1 MLLLFPLLYLLSFLY
16 ALREVFRGNVQGFI
30 VYVIFGLSL
39 YTTALAI
46 IFNFGYRNFLP
57 ILQSFKEVLVAIVF
71 IGSLWNLKR
80 KLRFHFVD
88 YALAA
93 FFCYT
98 LLYAILPIGEQGL
111 ANRLIA
117 FKTTSF
123 FSLVYA
129 SARLIDPKTIF
140 ISKYFHYIMLLAIF
154 TAAVLVYEVRRDQHL
169 QSVIGLADYNYY
181 VFNLY
186 PSGNYG
192 LSWTF
197 ESQGGFKR
205 FASIFA
211 SPLEH
216 AGATLIAL
224 AVIAGV
230 YTKENYKFKPDLLG
244 WIALGAT
251 LLSIVFAISRSA
263 FISYCIIIYF
273 YSIVTH
279 KKSFLRLIHFSI
291 AAMIIYFIYYLTQE
305 DRYDELV
312 QDVIIDTLNFSHPS
326 SVGHVLEWVQGI
338 MSIYSNPLGIGMGS
352 SGRIGGSLGENI
364 GGENQYIIIGVQAGV
379 IALLLYLSIY
389 VSLIANAKKWYRKLT
404 RKEKQFA
411 LVILLI
417 KIGFVIPSMTSE
429 TESSVYISYVT
440 WFLSGIFISIISE
453 KRFDNDEAANSGS

>member
-88 YALAA
+88 YAVAA

-98 LLYAILPIGEQGL
+98 LLYAVLPIGEQGL

-140 ISKYFHYIMLLAIF
+140 ISKYFHYILLLAIF
-154 TAAVLVYEVRRDQHL
+154 TAVILMYEVRRDQHL

-181 VFNLY
+181 VFNLD

-230 YTKENYKFKPDLLG
+230 YTKENYKFRPDLLG

-251 LLSIVFAISRSA
+251 VLSIVFAISRSA

-429 TESSVYISYVT
+429 TESSVYISYIT

>member
-88 YALAA
+88 YAVAA

-98 LLYAILPIGEQGL
+98 LLYAVLPIGEQGL

-140 ISKYFHYIMLLAIF
+140 ISKYFHYILLLAIF
-154 TAAVLVYEVRRDQHL
+154 TAVILMYEVRRDQHL

-181 VFNLY
+181 VFNLD

-230 YTKENYKFKPDLLG
+230 YTKENYKFRPDLFG

-251 LLSIVFAISRSA
+251 VLSIVFAISRSA

-404 RKEKQFA
+404 RKEKQLA
-411 LVILLI
+411 LAILLI
-417 KIGFVIPSMTSE
+417 KIGFIIPSMTSE
-429 TESSVYISYVT
+429 TESSVYISYIT

>member
-16 ALREVFRGNVQGFI
+16 ALREVFKGNTQGFL
-30 VYVIFGLSL
+30 VYVIFGLSF

-88 YALAA
+88 YAVAA

-98 LLYAILPIGEQGL
+98 LLYAVLPIGEQGL
-111 ANRLIA
+111 VNRLIA
-117 FKTTSF
+117 FKTISF

-140 ISKYFHYIMLLAIF
+140 ISKYFHYILLLAIF
-154 TAAVLVYEVRRDQHL
+154 TAVILMYEVRRDQHL

-181 VFNLY
+181 VFNLD

-230 YTKENYKFKPDLLG
+230 YTKEDYKFRPDLFG

-251 LLSIVFAISRSA
+251 VLSIVFAISRSA

-273 YSIVTH
+273 YSIITH

-417 KIGFVIPSMTSE
+417 KIGFIIPSMTSE

-453 KRFDNDEAANSGS
+453 KRFDNDKAANSGS

>member
-88 YALAA
+88 YAVAA

-98 LLYAILPIGEQGL
+98 LLYAVLPIGEQGL

-140 ISKYFHYIMLLAIF
+140 ISKYFHYILLLAIF
-154 TAAVLVYEVRRDQHL
+154 TAVILMYEVRRDQHL

-181 VFNLY
+181 VFNLD

-230 YTKENYKFKPDLLG
+230 YTKENYKFRPDLLG

-251 LLSIVFAISRSA
+251 VLSIVFAISRSA

-417 KIGFVIPSMTSE
+417 KIGFIIPSMTSE
-429 TESSVYISYVT
+429 TESSVYISYIT

>member
-88 YALAA
+88 YAVAA

-98 LLYAILPIGEQGL
+98 LLYAVLPIGEQGL

-140 ISKYFHYIMLLAIF
+140 ISKYFHYILLLAIF
-154 TAAVLVYEVRRDQHL
+154 TAVILMYEVRRDQHL

-181 VFNLY
+181 VFNLD

-230 YTKENYKFKPDLLG
+230 YTKENYKFRPDLLG

-251 LLSIVFAISRSA
+251 VLSIVFAISRSA

-389 VSLIANAKKWYRKLT
+389 VSLIANAKKWYRRLT

-429 TESSVYISYVT
+429 TESSVYISYIT

>member
-16 ALREVFRGNVQGFI
+16 ALREVFRGNTQGFL

-46 IFNFGYRNFLP
+46 VFNFGYRNFLP

-80 KLRFHFVD
+80 KLHFHFVD
-88 YALAA
+88 YAVAA

-98 LLYAILPIGEQGL
+98 LVYAVLPIGEQGL

-140 ISKYFHYIMLLAIF
+140 ISKYFHYILLLAIF
-154 TAAVLVYEVRRDQHL
+154 TAVILMYEVRRDQHL

-181 VFNLY
+181 VFNLD

-230 YTKENYKFKPDLLG
+230 YTKEDYKFRPDLFG

-251 LLSIVFAISRSA
+251 VLSIVFAISRSA

-273 YSIVTH
+273 YSIITH

-338 MSIYSNPLGIGMGS
+338 LSIYSNPLGIGMGS

-404 RKEKQFA
+404 RKEKQLA
-411 LVILLI
+411 LAILLI
-417 KIGFVIPSMTSE
+417 KIGFIIPSMTSE

>member
-16 ALREVFRGNVQGFI
+16 ALREVFKGNTQGFL

-46 IFNFGYRNFLP
+46 VFNFGYRNFLP

-88 YALAA
+88 YAVAA

-98 LLYAILPIGEQGL
+98 LLYAVLPIGEQGL

-140 ISKYFHYIMLLAIF
+140 ISKYFHYILLLAIF
-154 TAAVLVYEVRRDQHL
+154 TAVILVYEVRGDQHL

-181 VFNLY
+181 VFNLD

-230 YTKENYKFKPDLLG
+230 YTKENYKFRPDLLG

-291 AAMIIYFIYYLTQE
+291 AATITYFIYYLTQE

-338 MSIYSNPLGIGMGS
+338 MSIYSNPFGIGMGS

-404 RKEKQFA
+404 RKEKQLA
-411 LVILLI
+411 LALLLI
-417 KIGFVIPSMTSE
+417 KIGFIIPSMTSE

>member
-16 ALREVFRGNVQGFI
+16 ALREVFKGNTQGFL

-46 IFNFGYRNFLP
+46 VFNFGYRNFLP

-88 YALAA
+88 YAVAA

-140 ISKYFHYIMLLAIF
+140 ISKYFHYILLLAIF
-154 TAAVLVYEVRRDQHL
+154 TAVILVYEVRGDQHL

-181 VFNLY
+181 VFNLD

-230 YTKENYKFKPDLLG
+230 YTKENYKFRPDLLG

-263 FISYCIIIYF
+263 FISYCIITYF

-312 QDVIIDTLNFSHPS
+312 QDVIIDT
-326 SVGHVLEWVQGI
+326 
-338 MSIYSNPLGIGMGS
+338 
-352 SGRIGGSLGENI
+352 
-364 GGENQYIIIGVQAGV
+364 
-379 IALLLYLSIY
+379 
-389 VSLIANAKKWYRKLT
+389 
-404 RKEKQFA
+404 
-411 LVILLI
+411 
-417 KIGFVIPSMTSE
+417 
-429 TESSVYISYVT
+429 
-440 WFLSGIFISIISE
+440 
-453 KRFDNDEAANSGS
+453 

>member
-1 MLLLFPLLYLLSFLY
+1 MLLLFPFLYFLSFLY
-16 ALREVFRGNVQGFI
+16 ALREVFRGNTQGFL

-39 YTTALAI
+39 YTTALSI
-46 IFNFGYRNFLP
+46 VFNFGYRNFLP
-57 ILQSFKEVLVAIVF
+57 ILQSFKEVLVVIVF
-71 IGSLWNLKR
+71 IASLWNLKR

-88 YALAA
+88 YAVAA

-98 LLYAILPIGEQGL
+98 LLYALLPIGEQGL
-111 ANRLIA
+111 INRLIA

-154 TAAVLVYEVRRDQHL
+154 TAAVLMYEVRRDQHL
-169 QSVIGLADYNYY
+169 QSIIGLADYNYY
-181 VFNLY
+181 VFNLD

-197 ESQGGFKR
+197 ESMGGFKR

-230 YTKENYKFKPDLLG
+230 YTKEDYKFRPDLLG

-251 LLSIVFAISRSA
+251 ALSIIFAISRSA
-263 FISYCIIIYF
+263 FISYGIMVYF
-273 YSIVTH
+273 YSIITH
-279 KKSFLRLIHFSI
+279 KKSFLRLIHFST
-291 AAMIIYFIYYLTQE
+291 AAVVIYFIYYLTQE

-312 QDVIIDTLNFSHPS
+312 QDVIIDSLNFTHPS

-379 IALLLYLSIY
+379 IALILYLSIY
-389 VSLIANAKKWYRKLT
+389 ISLIANAKKWYRKLT
-404 RKEKQFA
+404 QKEKQFA
-411 LVILLI
+411 LAILLI
-417 KIGFVIPSMTSE
+417 KIGFIIPSMTSE

-440 WFLSGIFISIISE
+440 WFLTGVFISIISE